1 MSEELRV
8 YCPLGYGATVDGEI
22 FLTPAWRVVVYDAGQ
37 YLFSDAALSDDED
50 REVGRGYLK
59 TYVKGTVQ
67 LVAVAHDTV
76 FAFYF
81 L

>member
-1 MSEELRV
+1 M
-8 YCPLGYGATVDGEI
+8 
-22 FLTPAWRVVVYDAGQ
+22 YDAGQ